1 MGNSPTTKLVYS
13 LNEEM
18 PVRLSVHDM
27 LGRELAVLVDG
38 LRPAGRSEVLFDGEG
53 LPSGTYLIRIQAG
66 GFVMTRTMT
75 LVK

>member
-38 LRPAGRSEVLFDGEG
+38 LRPAGRWEVLFDGGG
-53 LPSGTYLIRIQAG
+53 LPSGTYLYRIHAG
-66 GFVMTRTMT
+66 GSVMTRTMT
-75 LVK
+75 VLK